1 MRLPSRTSQPVQNT
15 SARMLKLGFRLP
27 KPWNELEKASGPTHY
42 AFLSLLLA
50 LLRRAHQEDDGD
62 EDECHEKAQEGAKQ
76 NSECQNPSRSLLQLP
91 TEVSTGAHGV

>member
-1 MRLPSRTSQPVQNT
+1 
-15 SARMLKLGFRLP
+15 MLKLGFRLP
-27 KPWNELEKASGPTHY
+27 KPWNELEKASGPAHY

-50 LLRRAHQEDDGD
+50 LWRRAIAHQEDDGD

-91 TEVSTGAHGV
+91 TEVSAEAHGV